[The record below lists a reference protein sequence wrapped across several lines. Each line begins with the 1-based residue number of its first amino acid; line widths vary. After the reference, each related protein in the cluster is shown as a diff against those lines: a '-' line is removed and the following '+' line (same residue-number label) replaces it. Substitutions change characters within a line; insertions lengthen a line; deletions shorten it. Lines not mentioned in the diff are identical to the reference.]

1 MVPGVGYGA
10 NALNTRTSLDAPH
23 PSPLPLWGE
32 GVALFEAPH
41 PSPLPC
47 GERGLLFSR
56 PSPPVGRGGCSFRG
70 PSPQPSPLRGEGV
83 PDNWPVPV
91 ITVGR
96 QFGAGGATV
105 GRMLADELKADVLDS
120 NIIDEVARRLQLP
133 KEEVE
138 AEDEQPGSLLARLLV
153 ALGSASTEP
162 LIPPEATAWTPPNA
176 APTFDTRK
184 AVLQITQHVIEEA
197 ARAGN
202 VVIVGRGGAYI
213 LAKFPG
219 ALHLFLRAAEAARV
233 KTVMARF
240 SIASEDEAR
249 RRIKQADE
257 NWTSYIKQVYGHDR
271 NHPAH
276 YDMVL
281 DTGRLGYDATV
292 DAVLAALK
300 RRKSLT

>member
-1 MVPGVGYGA
+1 M
-10 NALNTRTSLDAPH
+10 
-23 PSPLPLWGE
+23 
-32 GVALFEAPH
+32 
-41 PSPLPC
+41 
-47 GERGLLFSR
+47 
-56 PSPPVGRGGCSFRG
+56 
-70 PSPQPSPLRGEGV
+70 
-83 PDNWPVPV
+83 PV
-91 ITVGR
+91 ITIGR

-105 GRMLADELKADVLDS
+105 GHMLATELKADLIDS
-120 NIIDEVARRLQLP
+120 NLIDEVARRLQVP

-162 LIPPEATAWTPPNA
+162 LIPPEATAWNPPNA

-219 ALHLFLRAAEAARV
+219 ALHVFLRAAEAIRV
-233 KTVMARF
+233 KTIMQRF
-240 SIASEDEAR
+240 NIVSEEEAR
-249 RRIKQADE
+249 KRLKQADE
-257 NWTSYIKQVYGHDR
+257 NWTSYIRQVYGHDR

-281 DTGRLGYDATV
+281 DTGRLGYEATV
-292 DAVLAALK
+292 EAILTALK
-300 RRKSLT
+300 VRKPIT

>member
-1 MVPGVGYGA
+1 
-10 NALNTRTSLDAPH
+10 
-23 PSPLPLWGE
+23 
-32 GVALFEAPH
+32 
-41 PSPLPC
+41 
-47 GERGLLFSR
+47 
-56 PSPPVGRGGCSFRG
+56 
-70 PSPQPSPLRGEGV
+70 
-83 PDNWPVPV
+83 VPV
-91 ITVGR
+91 ITIGR

-105 GRMLADELKADVLDS
+105 GRMLATELKADFLDS
-120 NIIDEVARRLQLP
+120 NIIDQVAHRLQLP

-162 LIPPEATAWTPPNA
+162 LIPPEATAWNPPNA

-184 AVLQITQHVIEEA
+184 AVLGITQHVIQEA

-213 LAKFPG
+213 LSSFPG
-219 ALHLFLRAAEAARV
+219 ALHVFLRAAEQIRV
-233 KTVMARF
+233 KAIMERYNL
-240 SIASEDEAR
+240 SSEEEAKKR
-249 RRIKQADE
+249 LKQTDE

-281 DTGRLGYDATV
+281 DTGRLGYEATV
-292 DAVLAALK
+292 QTILVAL
-300 RRKSLT
+300 RTRKPIT